1 MSSISPSTWPQ
12 IDAALMPFFSS
23 ETNAPEIFTP
33 VRTLSGKKIKPCNN
47 AVRGEVSAFLTSAA
61 GPSFAPFASALLSP
75 QSSIMML
82 YGSPLEFVLADD
94 PIKTSHQLMPYAASA
109 RNTLIALDS
118 VLRLRADPWVDLE
131 RLARVERIESV
142 IKQPI
147 LWSETLWI
155 AACRKQSS
163 TQIEELASA
172 K

>member
-12 IDAALMPFFSS
+12 IDAALMRFFSS

-33 VRTLSGKKIKPCNN
+33 VRSTLSGEKIKSCSN
-47 AVRGEVSAFLTSAA
+47 AVQGEVSAFLTRAA
-61 GPSFAPFASALLSP
+61 GPSFAPFASALLSQ
-75 QSSIMML
+75 QSSIMMV

-94 PIKTSHQLMPYAASA
+94 PTKTSHQLMSYAVSA

-147 LWSETLWI
+147 LWSETL
-155 AACRKQSS
+155 
-163 TQIEELASA
+163 
-172 K
+172 